1 MASTPIRILDG
12 PTVRSLLPFA
22 ACVDVVRQ
30 AMIATSAGRAL
41 LPLRHSMPLPNGAG
55 ALGMMAGYL
64 GEPEC
69 FGIKL
74 VSLFPGNRQRGLS
87 SHLGAYLLYEAESG
101 RPLALMNA
109 GELTAIRTAAASAV
123 ATLALMRRDSTRL
136 AILGTGEQ
144 ARAHLDALLTVHA
157 FREITIWG
165 RRPERAAQLAALAR
179 EHHAGRTDLTVASC
193 PNARD
198 AVARADVICTVTASQ
213 TPILHGAWLQPG
225 THVNLVGASF
235 PDRREIDADGVARSC
250 FFVDYRASAMAQAGE
265 LLDALRAGAVTES
278 HIVAEIGAVLAGTT
292 AGRRDAAEITIY
304 KSLGVAAQDLAAA
317 WHVFQQAEARDLG
330 VAAAL

>member
-12 PTVRSLLPFA
+12 PTVRSLLPYA

-30 AMIATSAGRAL
+30 AMIATSTGRAL
-41 LPLRHSMPLPNGAG
+41 LPLRQSMPLPNGAG
-55 ALGMMAGYL
+55 ALGMMPGYL

-87 SHLGAYLLYEAESG
+87 AHLGAYLLYEAESG
-101 RPLALMNA
+101 RPLAMMNA

-123 ATLALMRRDSTRL
+123 ATVALMRRDSSRL
-136 AILGTGEQ
+136 AILGTAEQ
-144 ARAHLDALLTVHA
+144 ARAHLDALLAVHA

-165 RRPERAAQLAALAR
+165 RRPESAALLAALAR
-179 EHHAGRTDLTVASC
+179 QHQDGRTGLTISSC

-198 AVARADVICTVTASQ
+198 AVAKADVVCTVTASQ
-213 TPILHGAWLQPG
+213 TPVLQGAWLQPG

-235 PDRREIDADGVARSC
+235 PDRREIDEEGVVRSR

-265 LLDALRAGAVTES
+265 LLDAIRSGAVTES
-278 HIVAEIGAVLAGTT
+278 HIVAEIGAVLAGTA
-292 AGRRDAAEITIY
+292 AGRRDASEITIY

-317 WHVFQQAEARDLG
+317 WHVFQQAEARGLG
-330 VAAAL
+330 VTAEL